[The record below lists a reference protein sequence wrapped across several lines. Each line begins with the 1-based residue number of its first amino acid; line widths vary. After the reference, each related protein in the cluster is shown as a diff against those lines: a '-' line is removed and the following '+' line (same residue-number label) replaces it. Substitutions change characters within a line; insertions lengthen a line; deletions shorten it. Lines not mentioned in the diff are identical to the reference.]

1 MIISSKA
8 IKGSVFEIDLP
19 TSGIRNYVVVSDNSY
34 NASNSNCLLALI
46 TTEKDSDTSNSMYH
60 VPFKLAIGNMII
72 THVINCEAIFTF
84 SQKKLKMY
92 KYHLSDDI
100 MANADIAIMS
110 LFFGKQM
117 FTYEQM
123 LVKREEEQARSMAR
137 YMVQYTPIE
146 NSPAD
151 EDIQTVEDIA
161 FNNYGASIDEIQSYY
176 AANQND
182 TYSNEIDHLLG
193 TLNEEKESKDAEVDN
208 LLDSLKE
215 DSEKKEK
222 IPKPSKN
229 IIIIKSEKK
238 TRKERKK
245 ERKAKTKVAPSPRN
259 KKEKKKEEKI
269 PESIPAKEEQP
280 RKYVSRK
287 AIWKKPDEFLLDFC
301 TLSKEE
307 LYIKYSINNLLTCNK
322 IRETAIKKAEE
333 LGIDIS
339 FYYEEIS
346 SRGGKINI

>member
-19 TSGIRNYVVVSDNSY
+19 TSGTRNYVVVSDNSY

-60 VPFKLAIGNMII
+60 VPFKLTIGNMII

-100 MANADIAIMS
+100 MQNADIAIMS

-123 LVKREEEQARSMAR
+123 LAKREEEQARLMAR
-137 YMVQYTPIE
+137 YMVQYAPIE

-151 EDIQTVEDIA
+151 EDIQTVEDVA
-161 FNNYGASIDEIQSYY
+161 FNNYGASIDELQNYY
-176 AANQND
+176 ASNMQDDDTFLENLSSKNINQEEPED
-182 TYSNEIDHLLG
+182 IKEEVKDVE
-193 TLNEEKESKDAEVDN
+193 EEKMP
-208 LLDSLKE
+208 
-215 DSEKKEK
+215 
-222 IPKPSKN
+222 IPSKN

-245 ERKAKTKVAPSPRN
+245 ERKAKTKVTSLPGN
-259 KKEKKKEEKI
+259 KKEKKKEENI
-269 PESIPAKEEQP
+269 QEPIKEEKP

-287 AIWKKPDEFLLDFC
+287 TIWKKPDEFLLDFC
-301 TLSKEE
+301 TLTTEE
-307 LYIKYSINNLLTCNK
+307 LYIKYSINNLTSCNK
-322 IRETAIKKAEE
+322 IRQMAIKKAEE
-333 LGIDIS
+333 NGIDIS
-339 FYYEEIS
+339 FYYEEIKN
-346 SRGGKINI
+346 RKGKINV

>member
-8 IKGSVFEIDLP
+8 IKGSVFEIELP
-19 TSGIRNYVVVSDNSY
+19 TSGIRNYVVISDNSY

-60 VPFKLAIGNMII
+60 VPFKLTIGNMII

-100 MANADIAIMS
+100 MANADIAIMG

-123 LVKREEEQARSMAR
+123 LVKREEEQARIMAK
-137 YMVQYTPIE
+137 YTVQYTPIE
-146 NSPAD
+146 NSPDD
-151 EDIQTVEDIA
+151 EDIQIVEDISL
-161 FNNYGASIDEIQSYY
+161 NNYGVSIDELQNYY
-176 AANQND
+176 AANVKDDDNL
-182 TYSNEIDHLLG
+182 YLSSLSPSKEIYKEEPEDIKEDI
-193 TLNEEKESKDAEVDN
+193 EEKEE
-208 LLDSLKE
+208 E
-215 DSEKKEK
+215 EKLE
-222 IPKPSKN
+222 PSKN
-229 IIIIKSEKK
+229 IIIVKSIKK
-238 TRKERKK
+238 TRKERKH
-245 ERKAKTKVAPSPRN
+245 ERKSKTKIAQLPGN
-259 KKEKKKEEKI
+259 NKEKKKEKKTSEPIKEK
-269 PESIPAKEEQP
+269 QP

-287 AIWKKPDEFLLDFC
+287 DIWKKPDEFLLDFC
-301 TLSKEE
+301 TLSKEN
-307 LYIKYSINNLLTCNK
+307 LYIKYSINNLATCNK
-322 IRETAIKKAEE
+322 IREIAIRKAEE

-339 FYYEEIS
+339 FYYEEIN